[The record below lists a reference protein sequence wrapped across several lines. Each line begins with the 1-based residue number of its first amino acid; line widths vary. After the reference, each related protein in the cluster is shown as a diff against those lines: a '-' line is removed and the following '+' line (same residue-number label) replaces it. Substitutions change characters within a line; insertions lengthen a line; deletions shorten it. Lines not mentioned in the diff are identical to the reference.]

1 LIALKQQTESQMRK
15 DKSEK
20 KVTTVQVM
28 EDTARAL
35 NAAANVAS
43 RIDLAVVAM
52 VAQGATAARAVLA
65 AETEAN
71 KAAVARIS
79 RRLLAFARLHNATP
93 GPMVRAASNMGEA
106 FREYGLNE
114 YGNANI
120 KSMNARDNIR

>member
-1 LIALKQQTESQMRK
+1 MRK

-20 KVTTVQVM
+20 KVLSVQVM

-35 NAAANVAS
+35 NSAANVAS
-43 RIDLAVVAM
+43 RLDLAVVAM
-52 VAQGATAARAVLA
+52 VAQGASAAKALLA
-65 AETEAN
+65 AETDAN

-93 GPMVRAASNMGEA
+93 LPMIRAASNMGEA
-106 FREYGLNE
+106 FREYGRNE
-114 YGNANI
+114 YGAANI